1 MGSERRTSGDA
12 TIGRQSPSGR
22 TALPRVPLSLASPV
36 TRLPRITAAD
46 VKGLRKLRLHTVR
59 DLLLELP
66 YDWESYGAP
75 VPIAEL
81 PLAAHATALVTVVG
95 IHAKRSRIQDI
106 SLTEAVV
113 ADDRGSTM
121 KVVWPT
127 DAPLGSTNARTR
139 QVPLGT
145 AELSATASERPPA
158 P

>member
-46 VKGLRKLRLHTVR
+46 VKALRKLRLHTVR

-121 KVVWPT
+121 KVVWFHQPYR
-127 DAPLGSTNARTR
+127 AHQLR
-139 QVPLGT
+139 
-145 AELSATASERPPA
+145 
-158 P
+158 

>member
-12 TIGRQSPSGR
+12 VIGRQSSRGR
-22 TALPRVPLSLASPV
+22 TALPRVPLSLDSPV

-46 VKGLRKLRLHTVR
+46 VKGLRKLGLHTVR

-95 IHAKRSRIQDI
+95 IQQNGRAY
-106 SLTEAVV
+106 
-113 ADDRGSTM
+113 
-121 KVVWPT
+121 
-127 DAPLGSTNARTR
+127 RT
-139 QVPLGT
+139 
-145 AELSATASERPPA
+145 SA
-158 P
+158 